1 MIKLLLLISLG
12 NSSIILVSSHPI
24 SFGIILLSQTMLLSI
39 CSRLLSNSSWISLT
53 LFLVMIGGLM
63 ILFLYITSIC
73 SNKKPNF
80 TKPTLF
86 QLMWMFSMIY
96 FISNFEM
103 SLPLNQFLN
112 LKDLFNLEFIK
123 LFLPLNMFSSN
134 FMFLYLLIMLIIMIE
149 ILSLNKGPMR
159 KKY

>member
-1 MIKLLLLISLG
+1 MKLLLLILLM

-24 SFGIILLSQTMLLSI
+24 SFGIILLNQTMLLSI
-39 CSRLLSNSSWISLT
+39 CSRLLSNSSWIPLT

-80 TKPTLF
+80 IKPTLF
-86 QLMWMFSMIY
+86 QLMWVFFMIY
-96 FISNFEM
+96 FIGNFEM
-103 SLPLNQFLN
+103 SFPMNQFLN

>member
-1 MIKLLLLISLG
+1 MTKIFLLFSVV
-12 NSSIILVSSHPI
+12 NSSVILISSHPI
-24 SFGIILLSQTMLLSI
+24 SFGIILLAQTMSLSM
-39 CSRLLSNSSWISLT
+39 CSRILCNSPWLPLT

-80 TKPTLF
+80 TKPSLYQMTWMTLIIIFVSNFQTLF
-86 QLMWMFSMIY
+86 FFDESMT
-96 FISNFEM
+96 
-103 SLPLNQFLN
+103 
-112 LKDLFNLEFIK
+112 LKDLHNLEFIK
-123 LFLPLNMFSSN
+123 LFMPLNLFSSN